1 MYSYGRDDGPA
12 VGGGLI
18 GAFLLIV
25 ALTSLAFAAVG
36 AGAFDR
42 KPPAT
47 LKLLLPQDEIG
58 PASTPA
64 PLDLSPTSSTAKP
77 SGTEGRSCNI
87 EACAQ
92 AFRSF
97 RSSDCTFQPF
107 EGPRRLCT
115 R

>member
-1 MYSYGRDDGPA
+1 MYSYGRDDGPS
-12 VGGGLI
+12 VGAGTI

-25 ALTSLAFAAVG
+25 ALTFAAFAAAG

-47 LKLLLPQDEIG
+47 LKLLLAQEQIE
-58 PASTPA
+58 ANITA
-64 PLDLSPTSSTAKP
+64 PLDMSLTSSTADASERAAP
-77 SGTEGRSCNI
+77 SCNI
-87 EACAQ
+87 AACEK

-97 RSSDCTFQPF
+97 RNSDCTFQPF